1 MQETAAMTRKGYY
14 LRIGKEQ
21 ICFFVISRN
30 LADNLNISWSFCT
43 GISIAWLHDDIFT
56 DTKVHIYN
64 QMDPPS
70 LPPSLCIDIK
80 HYILAKLI

>member
-56 DTKVHIYN
+56 DTKVFTTKWIL
-64 QMDPPS
+64 PPS
-70 LPPSLCIDIK
+70 LPLFISIDIK

>member
-30 LADNLNISWSFCT
+30 LADNLNIS
-43 GISIAWLHDDIFT
+43 
-56 DTKVHIYN
+56 
-64 QMDPPS
+64 
-70 LPPSLCIDIK
+70 
-80 HYILAKLI
+80 